1 MEVGMGLIGIIDGE
15 ALIEGG
21 ETKSW
26 WFQGLGFGIFCSLN
40 MLLILG
46 K

>member
-1 MEVGMGLIGIIDGE
+1 MGLIGIIDGE

-26 WFQGLGFGIFCSLN
+26 WFQGLGFFVV
-40 MLLILG
+40 
-46 K
+46 